1 MTRLGTK
8 NQPAIARVQ
17 TTDRAQQILELCT
30 QHSIVCIVGIEP
42 DKPED
47 ITDVE
52 RALHP
57 HTPLRA
63 PAKWVVTN
71 RAPVAAA
78 SRPRSAVPNS
88 QPDYP

>member
-1 MTRLGTK
+1 MTRLGTR

-30 QHSIVCIVGIEP
+30 QHGIVCIVGVEP

-52 RALHP
+52 RALRP
-57 HTPLRA
+57 PTPIRA
-63 PAKWVVTN
+63 RAKVGRNEPCPCGSGIKTKKCC
-71 RAPVAAA
+71 PELA
-78 SRPRSAVPNS
+78 S
-88 QPDYP
+88 

>member
-1 MTRLGTK
+1 MTRLGTR

-30 QHSIVCIVGIEP
+30 WRGIVCIVGIEP
-42 DKPED
+42 DKSED

-57 HTPLRA
+57 PTPIRA
-63 PAKWVVTN
+63 PTKVGRNEPCPCGSGIKTKKCC
-71 RAPVAAA
+71 PEFA
-78 SRPRSAVPNS
+78 S
-88 QPDYP
+88 

>member
-1 MTRLGTK
+1 MTRLGTR

-17 TTDRAQQILELCT
+17 TMDRAQQILELCT
-30 QHSIVCIVGIEP
+30 QHGIVSIVGVEP

-57 HTPLRA
+57 PTPTRA
-63 PAKWVVTN
+63 RAKVGRNEPCPCGSGIKTKKCC
-71 RAPVAAA
+71 PELAA
-78 SRPRSAVPNS
+78 
-88 QPDYP
+88 